1 MNSFLLKTLSISLRQ
16 NSTSVLLKAELS
28 TTNKNDNHDGRSGD
42 SLLPLNSSS
51 IPKYTSLSSN
61 TFSNSS
67 QLVTTKDTILGNL
80 SERKQLNERV
90 TFLNSKSINFS
101 EGWNNLQVKICKQA
115 EQDFY
120 LNSESGK
127 IFSIVI

>member
-16 NSTSVLLKAELS
+16 NSSVLLKAELS
-28 TTNKNDNHDGRSGD
+28 TTNKNDNHDSRSSGD

-51 IPKYTSLSSN
+51 TPKYTALSSN
-61 TFSNSS
+61 KFSNSS
-67 QLVTTKDTILGNL
+67 QLVTTKDNILGNL

-90 TFLNSKSINFS
+90 NFLNSKSINVS

-127 IFSIVI
+127 ICSIVI